1 MTFNSYRPFK
11 RKNLFS
17 KFAIVFLLGISFA
30 LFFSNAL
37 NIVTNIANAT
47 QYIENIILTNDWTA
61 KWTTWIILDWNT
73 SWGRIWA
80 GLFCTLDFSKCVNVS
95 LILQTGD
102 LSWYVK
108 PADLAVFKTS
118 QIDPL
123 ILNVTWLIS
132 NLSWR
137 TINLESLYLVLSWNI
152 KSLSGSLSDYAKLTD
167 LDLLATKT
175 SVDTLS
181 WAVKSI
187 TIPDLLKTALD
198 IGGWRTCTAWD
209 IAFAAWKY
217 KWCAVDWSRTW
228 LANLV
233 N

>member
-1 MTFNSYRPFK
+1 
-11 RKNLFS
+11 
-17 KFAIVFLLGISFA
+17 
-30 LFFSNAL
+30 L
-37 NIVTNIANAT
+37 NIVTSIENAT

-61 KWTTWIILDWNT
+61 KWTAWVILDWNT
-73 SWGRIWA
+73 SWGRVWSQ
-80 GLFCTLDFSKCVNVS
+80 LFCTLDFSKCINIAWVV
-95 LILQTGD
+95 QTID
-102 LSWYVK
+102 LTWFIRTW
-108 PADLAVFKTS
+108 DLASFKVA

-123 ILNVTWLIS
+123 ILNVTWLIV

-137 TINLESLYLVLSWNI
+137 AINLESLYGNLSWDI
-152 KSLSGSLSDYAKLTD
+152 KSLSISLSDYAKLTD
-167 LDLLATKT
+167 LDLLASKT
-175 SVDTLS
+175 SLDTLS
-181 WAVKSI
+181 WEIKNISI
-187 TIPDLLKTALD
+187 PNLLKTALD

>member
-37 NIVTNIANAT
+37 NIVTSIENAT

-61 KWTTWIILDWNT
+61 KWTAWVILDWNT
-73 SWGRIWA
+73 SWGRVWSQ
-80 GLFCTLDFSKCVNVS
+80 LFCTLDFSKCINIAWVV
-95 LILQTGD
+95 QTID
-102 LSWYVK
+102 LTWFIRTW
-108 PADLAVFKTS
+108 DLASFKVA

-123 ILNVTWLIS
+123 ILNVTWLIV

-137 TINLESLYLVLSWNI
+137 AINLESLYGNLSWDI
-152 KSLSGSLSDYAKLTD
+152 KSLSISLSDYAKLTD
-167 LDLLATKT
+167 LDLLASKT
-175 SVDTLS
+175 SLDTLS
-181 WAVKSI
+181 WEIKNISI
-187 TIPDLLKTALD
+187 PNLLKTALD